1 LPRTKE
7 RAPGR
12 PAKAGR
18 PPRRRWTNLR
28 PLLVLVLL
36 VLVAATG
43 WAVVYH
49 SPLLDTRKVAV
60 GGLGLLP
67 RDQVAHVAAVPIGEP
82 LASVDLD
89 AIRARV
95 AAIPR
100 VASVRVERDW
110 PHTVRISVRE
120 RVTALVMPDAGRYA
134 EIDKDGVRFGTVDA
148 APPGVPV
155 VKADANTVSPQTLR
169 GVVQVVSALPP
180 PVAQRVRDITAR
192 TRDDIVLVLDKGE
205 TVLWGGADA
214 SDRKALVLA
223 ALLPRPAKFYDVSAP
238 DAPVTRTQPFPSLAP
253 PAPAQSLP
261 PGAPA
266 AAVSTSAAV

>member
-1 LPRTKE
+1 MPKTKE

-18 PPRRRWTNLR
+18 GPRRRWTNLR

-36 VLVAATG
+36 VLLAVTG
-43 WAVVYH
+43 WGIVYH
-49 SPLLDTRKVAV
+49 SPLLDTRTVAV
-60 GGLGLLP
+60 GGSGTLP
-67 RDQVAHVAAVPIGEP
+67 RDQVARVAAVPVGEP
-82 LASVDLD
+82 LAGIDLD

-120 RVTALVMPDAGRYA
+120 RVTALVVPDAGRYA

-148 APPGVPV
+148 APAGVPV
-155 VKADANTVSPQTLR
+155 VKADADTVSRETLR
-169 GVVQVVSALPP
+169 GVVQVVAALPP

-205 TVLWGGADA
+205 TVLWGGAEA

-238 DAPVTRTQPFPSLAP
+238 DAPVTRTQPFPSVAP

-261 PGAPA
+261 PVAPA
-266 AAVSTSAAV
+266 AAVSTPTTP

>member
-1 LPRTKE
+1 MPKTRE

-49 SPLLDTRKVAV
+49 SPLLDTREVAV
-60 GGLGLLP
+60 GGLGALP

-82 LASVDLD
+82 LASLDLD

-261 PGAPA
+261 PVAPA